1 MKRNNVRPLLQPLAS
16 ALLAG
21 LALLTAT
28 KAIAATV
35 ISVGDGDTLRV
46 RDGGQQLTIRL
57 ACIDAPE
64 MAQAPHGARARELL
78 QRLAPVGSVV
88 SLRVQTTDRYGR
100 SVAEVFRGNENLN
113 LLMVRQGGAF
123 AFQNYLAQCHALSY
137 LTAERQAE
145 FQRLGVWATPG
156 GITRPWDYRADT
168 RGQPASPARRPARRP
183 AKSAGTAPLG
193 LISTPSSGSDPSGA
207 SSAAGNGRIYCRNLS
222 WQEAQQL
229 LRQGHTYL
237 DGDGDGE
244 ACERRR

>member
-1 MKRNNVRPLLQPLAS
+1 MAPSLLAAVAWLSAS
-16 ALLAG
+16 AAR
-21 LALLTAT
+21 
-28 KAIAATV
+28 AATV
-35 ISVGDGDTLRV
+35 VSVGDGDTLRV

-64 MAQAPHGARARELL
+64 MAQAPHGARSRELL
-78 QRLAPVGSVV
+78 QRLAPVGAVV

-123 AFQNYLAQCHALSY
+123 AFQRYLAQCHALSY

-145 FQRLGVWATPG
+145 FQRVGVWATAG
-156 GITRPWDYRADT
+156 GITRPWDYRAVT
-168 RGQPASPARRPARRP
+168 RGQPAPPPQRPSSR
-183 AKSAGTAPLG
+183 SESAPLG
-193 LISTPSSGSDPSGA
+193 LMAIPRGGSRSTGGAGSGG
-207 SSAAGNGRIYCRNLS
+207 GRTYCKNLS

-237 DGDGDGE
+237 DRDGDGE
-244 ACERRR
+244 ACEGRR